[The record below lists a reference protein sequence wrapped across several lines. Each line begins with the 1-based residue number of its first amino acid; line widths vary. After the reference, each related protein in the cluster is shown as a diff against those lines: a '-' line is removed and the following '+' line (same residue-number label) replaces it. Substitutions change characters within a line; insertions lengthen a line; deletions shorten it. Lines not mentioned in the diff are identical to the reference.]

1 MWKKS
6 KMDTKEIRSFRL
18 VYEERSINKAAKQLF
33 ITPQGLSRIIHKLEE
48 ELQITLFERTKGGM
62 VPTECGD
69 YFYTQS
75 QELLYRLEDMK
86 YNLQKKSSRQK
97 KIKIGFACGVLNL
110 VSLKKLNEIQN
121 DVPGVS
127 VQWEELENQEVA
139 EQVKRGLLDIGF
151 IIGSVSGN
159 EVESQVVY
167 EGKMNV
173 LVYPGH
179 PYYEKEKL
187 SVEELKD
194 QPLISLNQKYFSYHS
209 FMQRCGDFGFVPNII
224 INTMESQLIYRFC
237 HEKMG
242 LGIDADIHKADE
254 LYQEIRR
261 IELYDAIPWKVFMIY
276 KDKECADSLLKQ
288 LLQLM

>member
-1 MWKKS
+1 
-6 KMDTKEIRSFRL
+6 MDTKDIRSFRL
-18 VYEERSINKAAKQLF
+18 VYEERSINRAAKQLF

-48 ELQITLFERTKGGM
+48 ELQIILFERTKGGM

-69 YFYTQS
+69 YFYAQS
-75 QELLYRLEDMK
+75 QELLYQLEDMK
-86 YNLQKKSSRQK
+86 YHLQKMNSRQR

-110 VSLKKLNEIQN
+110 VSLKKLNAIQKEMT
-121 DVPGVS
+121 DVM

-139 EQVKRGLLDIGF
+139 EQVNRGLLDIGF
-151 IIGSVSGN
+151 IIGAVPGN
-159 EVESQVVY
+159 EIESQVVY

-179 PYYEKEKL
+179 PFYEKEKL
-187 SVEELKD
+187 SVEELKE

-237 HEKMG
+237 NEKLG
-242 LGIDADIHKADE
+242 LGIDADIHKADR
-254 LYQEIRR
+254 LYPDIRR
-261 IELYDAIPWKVFMIY
+261 VELQDAIPWKVYMIY
-276 KDKECADSLLKQ
+276 RKNEQEKFLVERLAQ
-288 LLQLM
+288 IM

>member
-1 MWKKS
+1 
-6 KMDTKEIRSFRL
+6 MDTKDIRSFRL

-75 QELLYRLEDMK
+75 QELLFRLEDMK
-86 YNLQKKSSRQK
+86 YNLQKMNSRQR

-110 VSLKKLNEIQN
+110 VSLKKLNAIQK
-121 DVPGVS
+121 DFPDMS

-139 EQVKRGLLDIGF
+139 EQVNRGILDVGF
-151 IIGSVSGN
+151 IIGAVPGN
-159 EVESQVVY
+159 DVESRVVY

-179 PYYEKEKL
+179 PYYKEEKL
-187 SVEELKD
+187 SVEDLKE

-209 FMQRCGDFGFVPNII
+209 FIQRCGDFGFVPNIV
-224 INTMESQLIYRFC
+224 INTMESQLIYQFC
-237 HEKMG
+237 NEKIG
-242 LGIDADIHKADE
+242 LGIDADIHKADI
-254 LYQEIRR
+254 LYPDIRR
-261 IELYDAIPWKVFMIY
+261 IELYDAIPWKVFMIFQ
-276 KDKECADSLLKQ
+276 KKENSRSVIERLADI
-288 LLQLM
+288 M